1 MNDLYDRIRP
11 ADEHLD
17 PATAQRVWAR
27 ISNEPAGP
35 PMDDPHLAASPDLK
49 LATAPEREHPRRVQ
63 RAATWAAAAAA
74 VVGLAGIA
82 IVAGRPGSETPADTP
97 AQSNPTN
104 TTQNTEPDLQ
114 VPADEN
120 VDATDGSGPFIIANG
135 TRFAVVDVVPEGWNV
150 VGVDAGPGGS
160 LFGSQQWALLDEAG
174 EVNGVVDVRPPRPVP
189 ADEAN
194 LADDEFDSTVRG
206 VPADEWTD
214 DPAASG
220 SPIPRAGITW
230 FENSYQM
237 QVSATGAAQ
246 ELVRP
251 IAESLVV
258 DVQART
264 VTIPDDFGL
273 IPTGELGL
281 TDPAAVTTSI
291 RLAPSWTGPGLIVY
305 SEPNRFG
312 YDLDLLVG
320 TGYDWEPIQIDGR
333 SAVATRNTS
342 GAIAIIS
349 WLDDDRQVTMSST
362 LAMATDASALSDE
375 ELLDVARG
383 VRFADSAEFIDVSA
397 TVAKGVNNE
406 VAGWAVYDQ
415 ASMSDGIEASV
426 RTSPDHDDGHA
437 LCLDAPVF
445 DCILVDDDGGFDEA
459 HAAKGFDLGDRR
471 IGVVWISTSIDAQTG
486 DPTLRPSDH
495 LNPADGY
502 TDGTTATIIS
512 DTTTDHGRFV
522 IVTIPD
528 GERPPTVGFISDDGP
543 SPRVELTPNLDQ

>member
-1 MNDLYDRIRP
+1 M
-11 ADEHLD
+11 
-17 PATAQRVWAR
+17 
-27 ISNEPAGP
+27 
-35 PMDDPHLAASPDLK
+35 
-49 LATAPEREHPRRVQ
+49 
-63 RAATWAAAAAA
+63 
-74 VVGLAGIA
+74 
-82 IVAGRPGSETPADTP
+82 PADTP

-104 TTQNTEPDLQ
+104 TTQNTEADPEI
-114 VPADEN
+114 PADEN
-120 VDATDGSGPFIIANG
+120 VDATDGSGPFALANG

-150 VGVDAGPGGS
+150 VGVDAGPDGS
-160 LFGSQQWALLDEAG
+160 LFGSQQWALLDETGA
-174 EVNGVVDVRPPRPVP
+174 VSGVVDVRPPRPVP
-189 ADEAN
+189 ADEAS

-220 SPIPRAGITW
+220 SHTPRAGITW

-251 IAESLVV
+251 IAESLV
-258 DVQART
+258 DEQART

-273 IPTGELGL
+273 TPAGELGL

-312 YDLDLLVG
+312 YDLDQLVG

-333 SAVATRNTS
+333 AAVAARNPS

-349 WLDDDRQVTMSST
+349 WLDDDMHITMSST
-362 LAMATDASALSDE
+362 LAMANASALSDE
-375 ELLDVARG
+375 ELLDVASG
-383 VRFADSAEFIDVSA
+383 VRFTDSAEFLDVSA
-397 TVAKGVNNE
+397 VVAEGVNDE

-415 ASMSDGIEASV
+415 ATTSDGTEASV
-426 RTSPDHDDGHA
+426 RTSPGHDDGHA
-437 LCLDAPVF
+437 LCLDAPVL
-445 DCILVDDDGGFDEA
+445 DCTLVDDDGGFDEA

-471 IGVVWISTSIDAQTG
+471 IGVVWISAGIDAQTG

-502 TDGTTATIIS
+502 ADGTTATIIA
-512 DTTTDHGRFV
+512 DNTTEHGRFV

-528 GERPPTVGFISDDGP
+528 GERPPTVSFISNDGP
-543 SPRVELTPNLDQ
+543 SPRVELTPNMDE